1 MVRRAMVL
9 PAALLALSFQVGL
22 AQAGS
27 EFDGEW
33 VGSVDLDT
41 GTKRCV
47 KHIPISGTIT
57 DGKLDIRGT
66 SGGSPVFFR
75 GTVDDDGRIE
85 KGKVRL
91 RGPVTKAVVEGG
103 YADGEIS
110 GTWIAEDKCTWKF
123 SLSRAE

>member
-1 MVRRAMVL
+1 MVRRATVL
-9 PAALLALSFQVGL
+9 AAALALSVQVGL
-22 AQAGS
+22 AEAGS
-27 EFDGEW
+27 DYDGEW
-33 VGSVDLDT
+33 AGAVDLDS

-47 KHIPISGTIT
+47 KHINISGTIT

-66 SGGSPVFFR
+66 WSGSPVFFR

-91 RGPVTKAVVEGG
+91 RGPVTKAVAEGG

-123 SLSRAE
+123 SLSRVE